1 MISLPPEPVPF
12 QKKEKLPLEKDIER
26 AVVAYARCHGFW
38 CRKFLSPNAR
48 AAPDRIFGYPGVNFF
63 FIEFKRPG
71 KAQNFPAT
79 EHERTQLREHDRI
92 RDVGGLVW
100 VVDTVDEGIRVLDV
114 MRVTAELGNAA
125 P

>member
-1 MISLPPEPVPF
+1 
-12 QKKEKLPLEKDIER
+12 
-26 AVVAYARCHGFW
+26 
-38 CRKFLSPNAR
+38 
-48 AAPDRIFGYPGVNFF
+48 
-63 FIEFKRPG
+63 
-71 KAQNFPAT
+71 
-79 EHERTQLREHDRI
+79 LREHDRI